1 MIELMNNF
9 NTTMTSVTHMNDTDQ
24 SPDVMV
30 VIVSFVWSLI
40 IFTGVIGNGLV
51 IYILFRYGERSVTN
65 VYVINLAF
73 ADLMFIV
80 MVVPVTLIH
89 IVIPTWILGTA
100 ICKCSMYM
108 IYVSKI
114 KVMQYFRIEITLV
127 QKKQQYKLHDEAY
140 SYVVV
145 LYSWFVIGQCC
156 NFHGIN
162 STVEIS

>member
-1 MIELMNNF
+1 MTNPVIELMNNF
-9 NTTMTSVTHMNDTDQ
+9 NTTMTSVTHMNDTEQ

-89 IVIPTWILGTA
+89 IVIPTWILGAA

-114 KVMQYFRIEITLV
+114 KVMQYFRIEMTLV
-127 QKKQQYKLHDEAY
+127 QKKT
-140 SYVVV
+140 
-145 LYSWFVIGQCC
+145 
-156 NFHGIN
+156 
-162 STVEIS
+162 TVQTP

>member
-1 MIELMNNF
+1 MTNPVIELMNNF

-127 QKKQQYKLHDEAY
+127 QKK
-140 SYVVV
+140 
-145 LYSWFVIGQCC
+145 
-156 NFHGIN
+156 NN
-162 STVEIS
+162 STNSMMKHILM